1 MGGKGGRISP
11 HTMTVY
17 LHQQCQ
23 CTYTVFRSFLVSVEL
38 LVYAV
43 LLFLR
48 SNILYIIPTISQVP
62 EIIRQNDR
70 GKRHPIVFKSKYS
83 PCHLPLAVNV
93 EGAVARQAT
102 LRLHC

>member
-23 CTYTVFRSFLVSVEL
+23 CTYTVFLSFLVSVEL

-83 PCHLPLAVNV
+83 PCHLPLTVNV